1 MKKYILI
8 TGASSGI
15 GKAMAF
21 EFASHGHNLIL
32 AARRRDLLESIKR
45 DIESMYDAKVIV
57 EDVDLTN
64 INELN
69 KFYNDIRHYEIEGL
83 INNAGFGDFNR
94 VFDIDTRLAEKM
106 INLNIVALTNLT
118 LKYIKDYIDKQGTII
133 NVSSVSGYF
142 IPSLGAVYSATK
154 FYVSA
159 FSEGIATQLKKQ
171 KSKLSVKVLAPSA
184 TESEFLDNI
193 IANYKYKFNKDEYK
207 KSLKWISSEDIA
219 KNAYELFNSEKTIG
233 IISLEKNEFKL
244 LDNILTR

>member
-32 AARRRDLLESIKR
+32 TARRRDLLESIKR
-45 DIESMYDAKVIV
+45 DIESMYEIKVIV
-57 EDVDLTN
+57 EDVDLTK
-64 INELN
+64 IDEVN

-83 INNAGFGDFNR
+83 INNAGFGDFNQI
-94 VFDIDTRLAEKM
+94 FDIDIKLAERM
-106 INLNIVALTNLT
+106 INLNVVALTNLT

-159 FSEGIATQLKKQ
+159 FSEGIAKQLKKQ
-171 KSKLSVKVLAPSA
+171 KSRLSMKILAPSA
-184 TESEFLDNI
+184 TESEFLDNVI
-193 IANYKYKFNKDEYK
+193 ENYKYKFNKDEYK
-207 KSLKWISSEDIA
+207 KSLKWITSEEIA

-233 IISLEKNEFKL
+233 IISLEKNEFKM
-244 LDNILTR
+244 LDNILNR